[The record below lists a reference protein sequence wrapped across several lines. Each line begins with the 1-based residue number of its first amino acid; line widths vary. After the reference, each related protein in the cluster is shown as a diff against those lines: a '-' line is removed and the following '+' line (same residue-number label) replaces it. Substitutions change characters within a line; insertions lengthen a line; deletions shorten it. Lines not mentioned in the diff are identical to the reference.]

1 MGDAGLTQN
10 SIASSV
16 LAPPASW
23 MVSSPQIPGHITVLA
38 KPMPAGARASISVD
52 SIVVPPVMLKS
63 SPLVKR
69 PCVYPPI
76 VEILPQV
83 KSFGVA
89 PLGRVPQMPPTSPE
103 TMQQVGAMPAP
114 PLAALPPTFDPG
126 DLRALG
132 VAPNSFPPASSIP
145 PSMPPRLGELAE
157 QVDQGL
163 PRMLAE
169 NAPAPIVDL
178 QFNTSRLNEVQTRLI
193 KELAGGAAR
202 HDPARRDQCASRE
215 QAKNSCLIDVRRLKF
230 CHVTISPT
238 FMNGPHRGL
247 PVLTLLDA
255 LHRGTSRPE
264 ELAPLLVM
272 KHDGLECVCGNRRL
286 YCLKRYAAEASVSV
300 NAWCIVYDLKA
311 QETPRNLVMKYILAK
326 TTEDG
331 EGIRFRH
338 S

>member
-1 MGDAGLTQN
+1 
-10 SIASSV
+10 
-16 LAPPASW
+16 
-23 MVSSPQIPGHITVLA
+23 
-38 KPMPAGARASISVD
+38 
-52 SIVVPPVMLKS
+52 
-63 SPLVKR
+63 
-69 PCVYPPI
+69 
-76 VEILPQV
+76 
-83 KSFGVA
+83 
-89 PLGRVPQMPPTSPE
+89 
-103 TMQQVGAMPAP
+103 MQQVCAMSAPP
-114 PLAALPPTFDPG
+114 PLAALPPTFDFG
-126 DLRALG
+126 DLPALG
-132 VAPNSFPPASSIP
+132 VAPNSFPPASSIAA
-145 PSMPPRLGELAE
+145 SMLPMLGEPAE
-157 QVDQGL
+157 QVDQCL

-169 NAPAPIVDL
+169 NAPAPNMDL

-247 PVLTLLDA
+247 PVLTLLDS
-255 LHRGTSRPE
+255 LHRGTSKPE